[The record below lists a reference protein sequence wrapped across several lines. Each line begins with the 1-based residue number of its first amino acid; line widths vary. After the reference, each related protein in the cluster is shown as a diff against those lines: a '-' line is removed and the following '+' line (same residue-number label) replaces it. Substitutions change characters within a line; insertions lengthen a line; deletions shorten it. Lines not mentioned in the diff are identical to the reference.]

1 MGGMGGGPG
10 QAEPPPARVSVLAV
24 MSLVCSVL
32 CCIPGLGGIGTVL
45 GVAALVRIG
54 QSQGRLAG
62 RGLAIS
68 GIIIG
73 LLVSTL
79 WIAGA
84 LGAQAMW
91 RMAAGPVD
99 NLVRAIEKQDYATAR
114 GFLQQSLQA
123 AATDEQ
129 FAKFRDGMAADAG
142 SVKGVTTNLLKLWG
156 QYTELAQSPA
166 FTRAMQSAQQQ
177 RGTGQAAVEGR
188 IPMPVEFSNGLR
200 AVVLEFSQ
208 STSGGTPANPFAGSV
223 TNLIFIKL
231 DGSELRLLPD
241 TVPGS
246 APTPAPPATP
256 AAPAAEANPPT
267 PPPAGGGN

>member
-1 MGGMGGGPG
+1 
-10 QAEPPPARVSVLAV
+10 

-129 FAKFRDGMAADAG
+129 FAKFRDGRAADAG

-166 FTRAMQSAQQQ
+166 FAQAMQSTQQ
-177 RGTGQAAVEGR
+177 RGTGQAAVQGV
-188 IPMPVEFSNGLR
+188 IPMPVEVSNGLR

-231 DGSELRLLPD
+231 DGSELRLLPH
-241 TVPGS
+241 T
-246 APTPAPPATP
+246 
-256 AAPAAEANPPT
+256 
-267 PPPAGGGN
+267 